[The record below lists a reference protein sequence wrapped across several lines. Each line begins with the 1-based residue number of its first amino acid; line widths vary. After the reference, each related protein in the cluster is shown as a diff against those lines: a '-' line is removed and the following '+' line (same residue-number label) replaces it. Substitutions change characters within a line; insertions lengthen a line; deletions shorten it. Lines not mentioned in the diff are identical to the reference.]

1 MDPIVHRSV
10 LLGAVLAVTLAASPL
25 FAASADDYYAEARA
39 HLAKGEI
46 KSAIIELKNALQADP
61 THVQARVALGTL
73 HLRNADGAAAAKEF
87 SRARELGALADLW
100 MLGYARALVLQGEF
114 RQLLEETSPDADL
127 PDLQKAELLALRGN
141 AHLALREVDAAV
153 EEYDAALELQSGN
166 AMARLGKAQVLLAA
180 NHEDEALEQLNEV
193 LAEDP
198 GHVESRLVRGDLLR
212 RMQRLDDARVD
223 YERAAKDAPNNPR
236 AHIGLSLVHIVQR
249 DVDAAKRDLEV
260 LDRITKGTLPALN
273 YLRALVSFQEGD
285 YGSASDELQSL
296 LRVAPSNLQAQLL
309 YGIVS
314 YAREEYTLAD
324 DYLSRVLSSVP
335 GNSQVIKLVGAARL
349 KLKQP
354 DRASE
359 VLESV
364 VSDETQDAQLLALL
378 GTAYIQMGDNERG
391 ARLIERAVE
400 LDPDQA
406 LLRTQLAVGKIAT
419 GDTSEAISQ
428 LESAVA
434 LGQDVV
440 QADVLLVLSYLNKRE
455 YEKAIAASQALEAR
469 MADSPI
475 PQNLTGLAYLAQR
488 QFDLAREHFNA
499 ALKKDP
505 KFLVARMNLAR
516 VAMVEQKPDVADAA
530 YDEVLR
536 IDPKHLGAMLG
547 KAQLARERGDQ
558 KGVQDWLLKANQANP
573 AAIRPIMILAETY
586 LRQNEGLKA
595 VNMLSDLS
603 PDQAR
608 LPPVLRLK
616 GMAQLQSGDFVSA
629 VLTLKELTDVAPSV
643 EAWFQLARAY
653 AAKGDS
659 AAAREAFK
667 QSVALDT
674 AYKAPIAL
682 VGLGELELR
691 EREFQSALAVGE
703 TLQQRYPGLVYGYD
717 VAAAAYR
724 GLGQVEK
731 SIDIARRAL
740 EIEYTAQRVDA
751 FAKALAAAGNRSESQ
766 KVLRDWL
773 GKHPDDGKVWA
784 TLGMVSQQAGQDREA
799 LKAYEESLR
808 FAEPDAVLANNMAW
822 LYLEHD
828 RERAIELA
836 TKAYELAPSR
846 AEIVDTYGWVLFRS
860 GRKNDGLAALQ
871 QAMIIAPRNPE
882 IALHVGE
889 ALIDMRR
896 DAEAR
901 PVLER
906 VARDNPDTDFAKS
919 ARALIAKLRG

>member
-1 MDPIVHRSV
+1 MHRSV

-153 EEYDAALELQSGN
+153 KEYDAALELQSGN

-236 AHIGLSLVHIVQR
+236 AHIGLALVHIVQR

-285 YGSASDELQSL
+285 YGRASDELQSL

-505 KFLVARMNLAR
+505 KFLVA
-516 VAMVEQKPDVADAA
+516 
-530 YDEVLR
+530 
-536 IDPKHLGAMLG
+536 
-547 KAQLARERGDQ
+547 
-558 KGVQDWLLKANQANP
+558 
-573 AAIRPIMILAETY
+573 
-586 LRQNEGLKA
+586 
-595 VNMLSDLS
+595 
-603 PDQAR
+603 
-608 LPPVLRLK
+608 
-616 GMAQLQSGDFVSA
+616 
-629 VLTLKELTDVAPSV
+629 
-643 EAWFQLARAY
+643 
-653 AAKGDS
+653 
-659 AAAREAFK
+659 
-667 QSVALDT
+667 
-674 AYKAPIAL
+674 
-682 VGLGELELR
+682 
-691 EREFQSALAVGE
+691 
-703 TLQQRYPGLVYGYD
+703 
-717 VAAAAYR
+717 
-724 GLGQVEK
+724 
-731 SIDIARRAL
+731 
-740 EIEYTAQRVDA
+740 
-751 FAKALAAAGNRSESQ
+751 
-766 KVLRDWL
+766 
-773 GKHPDDGKVWA
+773 
-784 TLGMVSQQAGQDREA
+784 
-799 LKAYEESLR
+799 
-808 FAEPDAVLANNMAW
+808 
-822 LYLEHD
+822 
-828 RERAIELA
+828 
-836 TKAYELAPSR
+836 
-846 AEIVDTYGWVLFRS
+846 
-860 GRKNDGLAALQ
+860 
-871 QAMIIAPRNPE
+871 
-882 IALHVGE
+882 
-889 ALIDMRR
+889 
-896 DAEAR
+896 
-901 PVLER
+901 
-906 VARDNPDTDFAKS
+906 
-919 ARALIAKLRG
+919 